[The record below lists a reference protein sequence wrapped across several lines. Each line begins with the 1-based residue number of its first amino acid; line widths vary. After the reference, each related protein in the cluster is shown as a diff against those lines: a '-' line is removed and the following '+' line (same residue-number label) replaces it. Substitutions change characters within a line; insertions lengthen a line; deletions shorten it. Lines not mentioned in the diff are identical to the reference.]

1 MSRNPVR
8 ITFEATANEESSFP
22 ANKTNRGLFIVPPC
36 LIPAII
42 SESEKNTSDHDDDDD
57 DDSYLMDE
65 KKNKDRTQEKSI
77 WITGRLKLTGDSHTK
92 LVPD

>member
-8 ITFEATANEESSFP
+8 ITFEATPNEESSFLI
-22 ANKTNRGLFIVPPC
+22 KDTNRGLFIVPPC

-42 SESEKNTSDHDDDDD
+42 SESERNTSDHDD